1 MEKHFRFLLG
11 MAIIVASFFAP
22 TVEKML
28 VPVEPSVAQV
38 LNIQEPDKD
47 ILKIVEGAD
56 KIVTNK
62 QDKEKMAM
70 LNFEFAQRLKGYDCK
85 PEEMIQVWNHVARFV
100 SEGKWKDKYPDLFPT
115 YTSNMIQS
123 VTTDANSVVTEK
135 EKDLISEKFN
145 GLSWVLGD
153 KDE

>member
-1 MEKHFRFLLG
+1 
-11 MAIIVASFFAP
+11 MAIILTSFFAP

-38 LNIQEPDKD
+38 LNIQKPDEE
-47 ILKIVEGAD
+47 ILKLVQPAD
-56 KIVTNK
+56 KIVGDE

-100 SEGKWKDKYPDLFPT
+100 SEGKWGAKYPKFFES
-115 YTSNMIQS
+115 YTDKMIQS

-135 EKDLISEKFN
+135 EKELISEKFN